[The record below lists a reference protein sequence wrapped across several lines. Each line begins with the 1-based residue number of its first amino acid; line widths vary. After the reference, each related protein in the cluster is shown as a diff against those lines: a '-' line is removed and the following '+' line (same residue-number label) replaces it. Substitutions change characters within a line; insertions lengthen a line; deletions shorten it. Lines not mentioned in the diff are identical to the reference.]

1 VAVAIAVGGFFLLRR
16 MVGQIARL
24 AQDLRGAPGE
34 SGLPSP
40 GAVRPTSVP
49 GFGEV
54 SEIGQVADGLRHMLG
69 DLRGATQRLEDLVFK
84 LGTLNEMVE
93 IAARIPRIQDL
104 LGIVLDST
112 MRAVHATIG
121 SIMILDKDGQTLR
134 LAASRGIPD
143 EVIDQVGVK
152 VGEGIAG
159 KVVQL
164 GQAVLV
170 DDIATDPRFQRPSG
184 PQYANGSFICMPIRV
199 ADRVIGVVNMA
210 KKTTG
215 PDALRPAPFS
225 PVDLQF
231 LNALMTYVGYAVDNA
246 RLLEEAQTSASRLQG
261 VVDDLKTTQAAYVRA
276 ETLRAI
282 GQLSSGVAHH
292 LNNLFAVILGRVEL
306 LLRRVEDGEIRRAL
320 EIVLRTA
327 QDGAEVVRRV
337 QRFSRVQPVAAPAA
351 VDLNDL
357 ATEVVELTRPRW
369 YDEAQLQ
376 GRGVEVV
383 VEAGRVPAVAGE
395 PAALREVL
403 MNLVLNALDALP
415 QGGRVTIRTWAASDR
430 VHVAVA
436 DTGTGMSDVVRQQ
449 ALEPFFTTK
458 GPKSTGLG
466 LSVAYG
472 TIERHG
478 GTLVIDSE
486 EGHGTRVTVTL
497 PAAGRGA
504 AVAVAPPTVLA
515 TAPLRVLVIDD
526 EPDVR
531 ATLVDMLEAQGH
543 TVVQAP
549 GGREGLG
556 LMETGPPVDLVLT
569 DLGMPGMTGWDVA
582 RQIRERW
589 PVVPVGLMTG
599 WGEQQLT
606 PVERS
611 RVSFVITKPFDLDA
625 LSLALAE
632 IRPRLQSGHEA
643 A

>member
-1 VAVAIAVGGFFLLRR
+1 
-16 MVGQIARL
+16 
-24 AQDLRGAPGE
+24 
-34 SGLPSP
+34 
-40 GAVRPTSVP
+40 
-49 GFGEV
+49 
-54 SEIGQVADGLRHMLG
+54 
-69 DLRGATQRLEDLVFK
+69 
-84 LGTLNEMVE
+84 
-93 IAARIPRIQDL
+93 
-104 LGIVLDST
+104 
-112 MRAVHATIG
+112 
-121 SIMILDKDGQTLR
+121 
-134 LAASRGIPD
+134 
-143 EVIDQVGVK
+143 
-152 VGEGIAG
+152 
-159 KVVQL
+159 
-164 GQAVLV
+164 
-170 DDIATDPRFQRPSG
+170 
-184 PQYANGSFICMPIRV
+184 
-199 ADRVIGVVNMA
+199 
-210 KKTTG
+210 
-215 PDALRPAPFS
+215 
-225 PVDLQF
+225 
-231 LNALMTYVGYAVDNA
+231 
-246 RLLEEAQTSASRLQG
+246 
-261 VVDDLKTTQAAYVRA
+261 
-276 ETLRAI
+276 
-282 GQLSSGVAHH
+282 
-292 LNNLFAVILGRVEL
+292 
-306 LLRRVEDGEIRRAL
+306 
-320 EIVLRTA
+320 
-327 QDGAEVVRRV
+327 
-337 QRFSRVQPVAAPAA
+337 
-351 VDLNDL
+351 
-357 ATEVVELTRPRW
+357 
-369 YDEAQLQ
+369 
-376 GRGVEVV
+376 
-383 VEAGRVPAVAGE
+383 
-395 PAALREVL
+395 
-403 MNLVLNALDALP
+403 
-415 QGGRVTIRTWAASDR
+415 
-430 VHVAVA
+430 
-436 DTGTGMSDVVRQQ
+436 MSDVVRQQ

>member
-1 VAVAIAVGGFFLLRR
+1 
-16 MVGQIARL
+16 
-24 AQDLRGAPGE
+24 
-34 SGLPSP
+34 
-40 GAVRPTSVP
+40 VRPTSVP

>member
-1 VAVAIAVGGFFLLRR
+1 
-16 MVGQIARL
+16 
-24 AQDLRGAPGE
+24 
-34 SGLPSP
+34 
-40 GAVRPTSVP
+40 
-49 GFGEV
+49 
-54 SEIGQVADGLRHMLG
+54 
-69 DLRGATQRLEDLVFK
+69 
-84 LGTLNEMVE
+84 
-93 IAARIPRIQDL
+93 
-104 LGIVLDST
+104 
-112 MRAVHATIG
+112 
-121 SIMILDKDGQTLR
+121 MILDKDGQTLR

-159 KVVQL
+159 RVVQL
-164 GQAVLV
+164 GQPVLV
-170 DDIATDPRFQRPSG
+170 DDIATDPRFERPSG

-210 KKTTG
+210 KKAAG

-306 LLRRVEDGEIRRAL
+306 LLRRVQDGEIRRAL

-337 QRFSRVQPVAAPAA
+337 QRFSRVQPVTAPAA
-351 VDLNDL
+351 VDLNHL

-376 GRGVEVV
+376 GRHVEVA
-383 VEAGRVPAVAGE
+383 VEAGHVPAVAGE

-415 QGGRVTIRTWAASDR
+415 QGGRVTIRTWAAGDR

-436 DTGTGMSDVVRQQ
+436 DTGTGMSDIVRQQ

-486 EGHGTRVTVTL
+486 EGHGSRVTVTL

-504 AVAVAPPTVLA
+504 AVTAAPPTVLA

-611 RVSFVITKPFDLDA
+611 RVSFVITKPFDLEA

-632 IRPRLQSGHEA
+632 IRPRARSGHEA